1 MKSAGDM
8 FARDEYQKDA
18 GNLPHIHAMITINW
32 GGLNEEQR
40 YFVEE
45 LMRAS
50 VCDIFRDD

>member
-1 MKSAGDM
+1 M

-18 GNLPHIHAMITINW
+18 GNLLHIHAMININW
-32 GGLNEEQR
+32 DGLNEEQQ

-50 VCDIFRDD
+50 VCDIFRGD

>member
-18 GNLPHIHAMITINW
+18 GNLPHIHAMININW
-32 GGLNEEQR
+32 DGLNEEQR
-40 YFVEE
+40 NFVEE